1 MLLKLNSDATPRDYA
16 MAGIDLGSIRT
27 PMLGR
32 SVAHNTSLKCLTM
45 TRMRIEDENGA
56 GIAAML
62 LVNNT
67 LRKVE
72 LEGNKL
78 GQNSA
83 KAFAHVLRLNKSLEY
98 LDLENNSLTGEGL
111 AEDGMHELIDA
122 LKDNKTLLSL
132 NLGNNKLMDLPNS
145 RIGEQL
151 VNCLKVNRTLI
162 DFEFGENE
170 FKVETIREIQ
180 RCLQRNKAMY
190 DQDKL

>member
-1 MLLKLNSDATPRDYA
+1 
-16 MAGIDLGSIRT
+16 
-27 PMLGR
+27 
-32 SVAHNTSLKCLTM
+32 
-45 TRMRIEDENGA
+45 
-56 GIAAML
+56 
-62 LVNNT
+62 
-67 LRKVE
+67 
-72 LEGNKL
+72 
-78 GQNSA
+78 
-83 KAFAHVLRLNKSLEY
+83 
-98 LDLENNSLTGEGL
+98 
-111 AEDGMHELIDA
+111 MHELIDA